1 VRTLFVECDSS
12 RNSHIAACSEPFQHL
27 DSSCL
32 SRYPSSPRKNFKEIT
47 TPLLLKRLFPY
58 ALAVCFALGIYPLS
72 AAAQTEEIRPRQL
85 AQTNKSLNLTPL
97 DAEPVIISLASPE
110 DINRAKSFNRK
121 SGVNVQFQ
129 QLITAAIDDRLGA
142 PYSWGA
148 TGPSAFDC
156 SGFVWSTFHSAGI
169 DFERGSARTLWSR
182 FTAPAPEEQYKF
194 GNLVFFSNL
203 AHVGIVVDEKGFYH
217 ASRHHGVVYSPFNE
231 YWTSRIDGFR
241 KVPATVLSTTVD

>member
-1 VRTLFVECDSS
+1 M
-12 RNSHIAACSEPFQHL
+12 
-27 DSSCL
+27 
-32 SRYPSSPRKNFKEIT
+32 
-47 TPLLLKRLFPY
+47 LLKKLFPY

-72 AAAQTEEIRPRQL
+72 STAQTEEMRPRQV
-85 AQTNKSLNLTPL
+85 AQTNESLNLTPL

-110 DINRAKSFNRK
+110 DINRAKSFTSK
-121 SGVNVQFQ
+121 SGVNLQFE

-142 PYSWGA
+142 RYSWGA

-182 FTAPAPEEQYKF
+182 FTAPAAEEQYKF

-217 ASRHHGVVYSPFNE
+217 ASRHHGVVYSPFND

-241 KVPATVLSTTVD
+241 KVPAVVLSTTVD